1 MFYIYLFIFWKNKYH
16 SLSNSNSNFMIENSN
31 NEIILKKDY
40 FLMNNTCIKNNTT
53 SELNNIQS
61 YLKGDGS
68 DEHWN
73 QTEMDINTFIENKRK
88 IGILNSLLSNT
99 TSLPSKLSLI
109 PEKEKIYKPNLF
121 GGGFFKDSDFY
132 F

>member
-16 SLSNSNSNFMIENSN
+16 SLSNSNFMIENSN
-31 NEIILKKDY
+31 NEIILKKDE
-40 FLMNNTCIKNNTT
+40 FLMNNTCVKNNTT

-73 QTEMDINTFIENKRK
+73 QKEMDINTFIENKIK

-109 PEKEKIYKPNLF
+109 QEKEKIYMPNLF
-121 GGGFFKDSDFY
+121 GGGFFKDSDFS
-132 F
+132 FF